1 MKHTLFTLLLLC
13 AGLLPAQ
20 EFSYT
25 ITSEAGDS
33 TFTLDVVTENAT
45 NRFDIDRTTG
55 LDTAAL
61 QAIQYARIERLRQE
75 QARKETEILASQRE
89 INALNASLNSLGLND
104 YLASQI
110 TKLDSFY
117 VNEAGWRLVN
127 TDGLSIDLST
137 FYREGNTTVLRD
149 TSNANYAAIVP
160 FASNFIQINF
170 LGVDPPDTNVQL
182 FSRDG
187 RLYRGQSASGKFYVF
202 RKK

>member
-1 MKHTLFTLLLLC
+1 MKHTILILLSLC
-13 AGLLPAQ
+13 LATDLVGQ

-25 ITSEAGDS
+25 ITSEPGDS
-33 TFTLDVVTENAT
+33 TFTLDVVTENA
-45 NRFDIDRTTG
+45 
-55 LDTAAL
+55 
-61 QAIQYARIERLRQE
+61 
-75 QARKETEILASQRE
+75 

-137 FYREGNTTVLRD
+137 FYREGGTTVLRD

-187 RLYRGQSASGKFYVF
+187 RMYRGQSASGKFYVF